1 MSPVDTDQDEN
12 PAPADIK
19 ISAHGGRRTLEAF
32 YLELRELAHQ
42 NGLEVEYRL
51 TLSKPGDKPES

>member
-1 MSPVDTDQDEN
+1 MSPVDTDQNEN

-32 YLELRELAHQ
+32 YLDLRELAHQ

-51 TLSKPGDKPES
+51 TLRKPSGPPA